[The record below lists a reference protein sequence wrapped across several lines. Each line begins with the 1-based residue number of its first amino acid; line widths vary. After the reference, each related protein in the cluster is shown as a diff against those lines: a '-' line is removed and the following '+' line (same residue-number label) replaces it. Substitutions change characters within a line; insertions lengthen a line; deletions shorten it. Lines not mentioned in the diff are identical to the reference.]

1 MKTSTE
7 ASPSWVDE
15 YEKDTEREG
24 NGGFWGRLERQW
36 EELIRNESSPQP
48 WLSEF
53 KQSQDY
59 KWVWSIL

>member
-7 ASPSWVDE
+7 TSSSWVDE
-15 YEKDTEREG
+15 YEKNTAREG
-24 NGGFWGRLERQW
+24 NGGLWSRLEREW

-53 KQSQDY
+53 KQNQDY
-59 KWVWSIL
+59 KWVWFIL